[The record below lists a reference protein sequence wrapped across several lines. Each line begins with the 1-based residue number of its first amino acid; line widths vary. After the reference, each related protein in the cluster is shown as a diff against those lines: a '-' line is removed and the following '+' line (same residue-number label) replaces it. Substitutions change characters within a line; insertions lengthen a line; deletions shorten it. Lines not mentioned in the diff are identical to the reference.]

1 MGKNILGV
9 RLQTPQLRS
18 HYSKAASYDILHS
31 CITELK
37 NKGLLHS
44 DEPLFNFKFINQCQG
59 KTEAIMKSSQS
70 LLEIVSAMEPKS
82 ARFLRKIPFQAL
94 MKVAE
99 LPADLPDF
107 LVALKE
113 CCSEK

>member
-1 MGKNILGV
+1 MLKL
-9 RLQTPQLRS
+9 RLPL
-18 HYSKAASYDILHS
+18 
-31 CITELK
+31 LK

-44 DEPLFNFKFINQCQG
+44 DEPLFNFKFISQCQG

-70 LLEIVSAMEPKS
+70 LLEIVTAMEPKS

-99 LPADLPDF
+99 LPADLSDF
-107 LVALKE
+107 LTELQDC
-113 CCSEK
+113 CCSKM